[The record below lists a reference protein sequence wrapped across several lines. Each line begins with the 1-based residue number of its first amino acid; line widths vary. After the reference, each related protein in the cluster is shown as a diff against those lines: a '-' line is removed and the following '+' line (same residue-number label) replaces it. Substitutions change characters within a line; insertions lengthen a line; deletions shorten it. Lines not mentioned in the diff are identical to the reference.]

1 MVMPQIAI
9 KIYLIFLSAL
19 IITSAILFFS
29 LNKPDHLAAFVP
41 KNAEVYLHTSYNSFT
56 NLKTDWQ
63 FASVN
68 LLAQKS
74 ALTYKDWRTVIDTEP
89 KELAAFSVNGQF
101 FLLVKN
107 NRKLKNLL
115 ETTTISHS
123 LKGNTVIFPEFQF
136 GDEESTESWIA
147 QKTTNLNFSD
157 FILMTNDFTK
167 FSFPIRIAQTEP
179 MLIKGNIKGETLRFK
194 LNLEEEIPF
203 FENKSAISP
212 QVFPD
217 NTKIYL
223 QNISKDFFN
232 YEAESVEDNIKYLLL
247 KSFPTIEYLEVEDG
261 FVLNIDKTIIS
272 SAETE
277 REISKILA
285 KIYPIEVTKSLPDG
299 SIAKHLIADE
309 SKWQFIDQSG
319 GRILKNSEIP
329 FEFELFSGESNL
341 SLSVRKTGSIAT
353 YTNSFYENGQLQNP
367 LVSLCPITKKQNKI
381 LINTKQQGIK
391 DINTLLISQK
401 SATTID
407 ICID

>member
-1 MVMPQIAI
+1 MPQIAI